1 MELQTVQTRGVT
13 VVVLTGDLDLSAA
26 EHIKHGLTGL
36 ILADCIEKGHS
47 KVVVDLGAVPFIDS
61 SGLAVLVAAM
71 KQARATGG
79 DLRLCALQDDV
90 WSVLEM
96 TGLTNHIAVHGDR
109 HEALSSWE

>member
-13 VVVLTGDLDLSAA
+13 VVVPKGDLDASAA
-26 EHIKHGLTGL
+26 EQIKRRLTDL

-61 SGLAVLVAAM
+61 SGLAALVAAM
-71 KQARATGG
+71 KQARTSGG

-90 WSVLEM
+90 WSILEM
-96 TGLTNHIAVHGDR
+96 TGLTNHIAVYEDR
-109 HEALSSWE
+109 QEALSSWG